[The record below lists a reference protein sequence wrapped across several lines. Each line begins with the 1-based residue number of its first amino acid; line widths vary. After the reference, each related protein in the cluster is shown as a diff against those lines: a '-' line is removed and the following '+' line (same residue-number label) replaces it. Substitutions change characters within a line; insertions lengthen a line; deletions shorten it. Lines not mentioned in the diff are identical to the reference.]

1 MGKRHQLVSSVIMT
15 IKHNKEGSYRTQ
27 DDRRDSLID
36 IANTVFKLGY
46 QLDHMK
52 FLKPKHIQALVNH
65 WKAENITPGVMKNRM
80 SHIRWL
86 MRKFEGKINM
96 VPSNDELGIPKRVYV
111 THKDKSVA
119 VGNEDINLLNSP
131 LMRLSVEGSA
141 LFGMRLEESLKVQP
155 HLADTETHL
164 HLTKTKGKRERLVPI
179 LTPEQREWLD
189 KAKQLV
195 KGRQDSLIPTDVS
208 YKTYRE
214 RFNKACDRAGISR
227 KHGLRHAY
235 AQRRYKELTGW
246 DSPVKGGPTR
256 AQMTAEQKQKDRAAR
271 LQLSLE
277 LGHSRINIV
286 KIYCS

>member
-1 MGKRHQLVSSVIMT
+1 MGKRHQLVSSVIITM
-15 IKHNKEGSYRTQ
+15 KHNKEGSYITQ
-27 DDRRDSLID
+27 SNRQVSLID
-36 IANTVFKLGY
+36 IANIIFKLGY
-46 QLDHMK
+46 QLDHIK

-65 WKAENITPGVMKNRM
+65 WKANDIAAGAMKNRM

-96 VPSNDELGIPKRVYV
+96 VPSNDALGIPKRVYV
-111 THKDKSVA
+111 TGKDKSV
-119 VGNEDINLLNSP
+119 VVSEDDINLLKSP
-131 LMRLSVEGSA
+131 LMRLAVQGSA

-155 HLADTETHL
+155 HLADAGVYL

-179 LTPEQREWLD
+179 LTVEQREWLNN
-189 KAKQLV
+189 AKQLV
-195 KGRQDSLIPTDVS
+195 KGQHDSLIPTDCS

-214 RFNKACDRAGISR
+214 RFNKACERAAIHK

-256 AQMTAEQKQKDRAAR
+256 AQMTTEQKQKDRAAR
-271 LQLSLE
+271 LQVSLE
-277 LGHSRINIV
+277 MGHGRRAVASV
-286 KIYCS
+286 YL